1 MHSASRPISKPT
13 CQQASLDARAEEAAL
28 PSRLQ
33 HAARLGALAMLVP
46 DLNGCPCCT
55 NPPSYFVTDAATCLL
70 GNPLAHAVRHR
81 VALYGRDTTVWLR
94 AEDRLILGAIPSTPA
109 LSCRAQVQHG
119 AARDMYHSLPPSH

>member
-1 MHSASRPISKPT
+1 MSSHYLDRYCAQCQPTDQQANLPT

-81 VALYGRDTTVWLR
+81 VALYGRDTTVWL
-94 AEDRLILGAIPSTPA
+94 
-109 LSCRAQVQHG
+109 
-119 AARDMYHSLPPSH
+119 